1 MLRNLLVSIFF
12 FIGPALL
19 MFIARNMVLLL
30 LLWLKARQA
39 REMEQKV
46 IDITPVRKQRAPR
59 WFYILVLLVSL
70 TSAISV
76 FMMLQNGDV
85 PPQEYVPAYT
95 DEAGNIVPGQWRP
108 KAPNSE

>member
-19 MFIARNMVLLL
+19 MFVARNMMLLL
-30 LLWLKARQA
+30 LLWLKTRHA
-39 REMEQKV
+39 RESEQKI
-46 IDITPVRKQRAPR
+46 IDITPGRKQRAPK
-59 WFYILVLLVSL
+59 WFYVAVLLVSL

-76 FMMLQNGDV
+76 FIMLQNGDV

-95 DEAGNIVPGQWRP
+95 DEAGNVVPGHWRP
-108 KAPNSE
+108 ELSDSE